1 MLQNRTENVV
11 LTVLDVFGIGHFVI
25 RICFEFRNSSFGFTL
40 WFFRHPLKERKLG

>member
-25 RICFEFRNSSFGFTL
+25 RICFEIRVSDLLYGSSAI
-40 WFFRHPLKERKLG
+40 R